1 MLYEESREPVLREEL
16 FRTPTSAYRGTPFWS
31 WNCRVTKEL
40 IREQME
46 IFRKMGFGGA
56 HLHPRT
62 GLENEYLGEEF
73 LDLVKYADEQAKER
87 DMLCWLYDEDRYPSG
102 AAGGIVTENW
112 DYRARH
118 LLLTRERKENMCAS
132 REAFRESIARG
143 EKPAGYYLAAYRVQT
158 RDGYLVSYRQIQGAC
173 PEWDSREETRE
184 EGRLWLA
191 YVELMRESPWYND
204 QTYVDVMNQEAT
216 RRFLEVTHERY
227 FQVLG
232 EEFGRSIPAIFTD
245 EPQIKG
251 SMALPDG
258 ESGADVTLSYTDD
271 LSDTYRARYGVE
283 LLAVLPELLWELPE
297 GKHSVH
303 RYQYHDHL
311 AERFVSAYCDTIAKW
326 CGEHGIAMTGHYM
339 SEPTLYSQT
348 LRLGEAMRC
357 YRNQQL
363 PGVDILCGDPE
374 YSTVKQAVSVAR
386 QNGREG
392 VLSELY
398 GVTHWDFD
406 FKGHKLQ
413 GDWQAA
419 LGVTI
424 RCHHLA
430 YMSME
435 GESKRDWPASIHYQ
449 SPWWEQYHFIED
461 YFARMN
467 TALTRGKAVVDVAVV
482 HPVESYW
489 MCYGPVAQT
498 GALRAQL
505 DENFKNLI
513 NWLLFGLVDFDFL
526 SESLL
531 PGQCELE
538 GWEETGPES
547 QKEAGAKEARLQVG
561 EMAYR
566 TVLVPGMLTIRSST
580 LDRLEQFAH
589 RGGRVIFLGGVPEYV
604 DGKEDVEGRA
614 KKLAEE
620 TRVIPYEQYALLEA
634 LQADRQVEIR
644 LGDGSPSRNLFY
656 QMRQDGDCRWLFVCH
671 VNRKRNRV
679 DQAEHL
685 TVRIQGSYQIL
696 SYNGLD
702 GSIGEVQAAHR
713 NGCTY
718 VELQM
723 YAEDS
728 FLWKLTPVQAETYD
742 VECTMKSRTGKA
754 AGGSTEEKAGIRAGG
769 TASAGTEE
777 TLTARMAE
785 AGPEPEKPFQVPTG
799 RLQPYGLVAGSG
811 MGSAKPVEILQTIYE
826 PMGFELEE
834 PNVLLLDRAQ
844 WKLNQEPWESGEE
857 ILRLDNAIR
866 SRLGYPHRQDAY
878 TQPWRIKE
886 APERDLVTL
895 RYRIDARIQTQEVFL
910 AMERPEKAAISWNG
924 QVLPRPEDREEEGY
938 FVDSFIRKV
947 RLPGLRAGINELVLE
962 IPYGRKTNLENIFLL
977 GDFGVEVRGT
987 SAAVIEKP
995 ERLYFGEIA
1004 TQGMPFYGGS
1014 LGYIMECT
1022 LREEEAVC
1030 IRVPHFKAPVL
1041 GVRLDGEDAGRI
1053 AFAPHVLSLGVCK
1066 AGVHRLEIRAYGNRF
1081 NSFGTL
1087 HNSND
1092 EYQWYGPDS
1101 YRTGGYE
1108 WSEDWMLRPF
1118 GVMSRVEVC
1127 KEFLSGQEGV

>member
-1 MLYEESREPVLREEL
+1 MLYGKNREPVLREEL
-16 FRTPTSAYRGTPFWS
+16 FQAPTSEYRGTPFWS
-31 WNCRVTKEL
+31 WNCKVTKEL
-40 IREQME
+40 IRDQME

-73 LDLVKYADEQAKER
+73 LELVRYADEQARER
-87 DMLCWLYDEDRYPSG
+87 GMLCWLYDEDRYPSG

-132 REAFRESIARG
+132 REAFRESVARG
-143 EKPAGYYLAAYRVQT
+143 EKPAGYFLAAYRVKT
-158 RDGYLVSYRQIQGAC
+158 ERGYLVSYRQIEGGC
-173 PEWDSREETRE
+173 PEWDSREETCRD
-184 EGRLWLA
+184 GHLWLA

-204 QTYVDVMNQEAT
+204 QTYVDVMNREAVE
-216 RRFLEVTHERY
+216 RFLQVTHERY
-227 FQVLG
+227 FQALG

-251 SMALPDG
+251 SMALADG

-271 LSDTYRARYGVE
+271 LSDTYRDRYGVE
-283 LLAVLPELLWELPE
+283 LLAVLPELLWELSG
-297 GKHSVH
+297 GKRSVH

-326 CGEHGIAMTGHYM
+326 CGDHGIAMTGHYM

-374 YSTVKQAVSVAR
+374 YSTIKQAVSVAR

-435 GESKRDWPASIHYQ
+435 GEAKRDWPASISYQ
-449 SPWWEQYHFIED
+449 SPWWEQYPLIED
-461 YFARMN
+461 YFARTN
-467 TALTRGKAVVDVAVV
+467 TALTRGMAVVDVAVV
-482 HPVESYW
+482 HPIESYW

-498 GALRAQL
+498 GSLRGQM
-505 DENFKNLI
+505 DENFRNLI
-513 NWLLFGLVDFDFL
+513 SWLLFGLVDFDFL

-531 PGQCELE
+531 PGQC
-538 GWEETGPES
+538 
-547 QKEAGAKEARLQVG
+547 AGASGTQDGEGGQRDGKPEEQGEQTSREARLQVG

-566 TVLVPGMLTIRSST
+566 TVLVPGLLTIRSST
-580 LDRLEQFAH
+580 LERLEQFAH
-589 RGGRVIFLGGVPEYV
+589 RGGRVIFLGSVPEYV
-604 DGKEDVEGRA
+604 DGREDVCGRA
-614 KKLAEE
+614 RKLAEE
-620 TRVIPYEQYALLEA
+620 TVKIPYQQYELLEA
-634 LQADRQVEIR
+634 LQAERQVEIR
-644 LGDGSPSRNLFY
+644 MGDGSTSKNLFY
-656 QMRQDGDCRWLFVCH
+656 QMRQDGDFRWLFVCH

-685 TVRIQGSYQIL
+685 TVRIRGSFHVTA
-696 SYNGLD
+696 YNALD
-702 GSIGEVQAAHR
+702 GSTRKLEAAHM
-713 NGCTY
+713 GGDTC
-718 VELQM
+718 VKLQM

-728 FLWKLTPVQAETYD
+728 FLWKLTPVET
-742 VECTMKSRTGKA
+742 TGDNIQDMA
-754 AGGSTEEKAGIRAGG
+754 GSTQDGVGC
-769 TASAGTEE
+769 
-777 TLTARMAE
+777 M
-785 AGPEPEKPFQVPTG
+785 PVPVG
-799 RLQPYGLVAGSG
+799 VLQSYGLVAGSG
-811 MGSAKPVEILQTIYE
+811 SFGAKPVEILQTIYA
-826 PMGFELEE
+826 PLAYELTE
-834 PNVLLLDRAQ
+834 PNVLLLDQAQ
-844 WKLNQEPWESGEE
+844 WKLNQEPWRPCEE
-857 ILRLDNAIR
+857 ILGLDNSIR
-866 SRLGYPHRQDAY
+866 TCLGYPHRQDAY

-886 APERDLVTL
+886 APLRDLVTL
-895 RYRIDARIQTQEVFL
+895 RYRIHSRIQISEVWL
-910 AMERPEKAAISWNG
+910 AMERPEQATIFWNG
-924 QVLPRPEDREEEGY
+924 QKLSQEVTRNTEAY
-938 FVDSFIRKV
+938 FVDSFIKKV
-947 RLPGLRAGINELVLE
+947 KLPGLQIGINELVLE
-962 IPYGRKTNLENIFLL
+962 IPYGRKTNLENVFLL
-977 GDFGVEVRGT
+977 GEFGVEKRGT
-987 SAAVIEKP
+987 TACIIEKP
-995 ERLYFGEIA
+995 GQLYFGDIT

-1014 LGYIMECT
+1014 LVYSMEFT
-1022 LREEEAVC
+1022 LKEEQAVG
-1030 IRVPHFKAPVL
+1030 IRVPHFAAPVL
-1041 GVRLDGEDAGRI
+1041 GVCLDGTDAGHI
-1053 AFAPHVLSLGVCK
+1053 AFAPHALSLGVCK
-1066 AGVHRLEIRAYGNRF
+1066 AGVHKLEICAYGNRF

-1087 HNSND
+1087 HNCND

-1101 YRTGGYE
+1101 YRTKGYE
-1108 WSEDWMLRPF
+1108 WSENWCVRPF
-1118 GVMSRVEVC
+1118 GVMSRIEVC
-1127 KEFLSGQEGV
+1127 KDPE